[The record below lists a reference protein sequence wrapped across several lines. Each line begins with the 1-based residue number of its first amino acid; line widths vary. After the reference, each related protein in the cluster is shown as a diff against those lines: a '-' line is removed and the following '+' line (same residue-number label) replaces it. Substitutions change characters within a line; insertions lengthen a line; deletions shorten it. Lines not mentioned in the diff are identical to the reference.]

1 MMYSSKKVYV
11 SKLHLLIFMV
21 FFIFIYLA
29 SSVGDGNKT
38 LNSNIGDLRSPGHLL
53 LHSSTQGLKSPYS

>member
-21 FFIFIYLA
+21 FFYLYL
-29 SSVGDGNKT
+29 SCLFSWGWENKT
-38 LNSNIGDLRSPGHLL
+38 LNSNIGDLPGASVEHK
-53 LHSSTQGLKSPYS
+53 ST